1 MALKLVKES
10 EAADIYRTCKAIEG
24 TEKQRRLLMAEKAH
38 KRTSFETQ
46 LARAAAEAP
55 KGFAAN
61 SWHIC
66 NLPPIDFHA
75 MVDKYG
81 YETVHSREF
90 LEWNM
95 KAHPEHKV
103 RGF

>member
-10 EAADIYRTCKAIEG
+10 EAAEIYRVCRSLEG
-24 TEKQRRLLMAEKAH
+24 TEKQRRLLNAERAH
-38 KRTSFETQ
+38 KITSYESK

-55 KGFAAN
+55 KG
-61 SWHIC
+61 WHVC

-95 KAHPEHKV
+95 KKHPEHKV

>member
-1 MALKLVKES
+1 MALKLVGES
-10 EAADIYRTCKAIEG
+10 EAAEIYRVCRAIEG
-24 TEKQRRLLMAEKAH
+24 TEKQRRLLNAERAH
-38 KRTSFETQ
+38 KITSYESK

-55 KGFAAN
+55 KGAMG
-61 SWHIC
+61 WHVC

-95 KAHPEHKV
+95 KKHPEHKV
-103 RGF
+103 KGF